1 MLMRM
6 FDLQDKIVLAV
17 EKSLET
23 ILSPNESNR
32 PYPAEN
38 IADISLDKDRLKKS
52 RSLMRVNHAGEI
64 AAQALYNGQAVFAR
78 SEETIVHLEKSAEEE
93 KDHLAWCAKRIDEL
107 EGKRSLLDPFWYLG
121 SFPLGLVVGLT
132 SDQFSLGFI
141 AETEEQVG
149 KQIKDHIN
157 KMPKD
162 DLKSQAILK
171 QMAEDEAEHG
181 SHAKNMGG
189 VKMPHLLTKLMS
201 IGGEILRK
209 VAYKI

>member
-6 FDLQDKIVLAV
+6 FDIQDKIVLAV
-17 EKSLET
+17 EKSLEP

-78 SEETIVHLEKSAEEE
+78 SEETIAHLEKAAEEE

-121 SFPLGLVVGLT
+121 SFTLGLVCLLYT
-132 SDQFSLGFI
+132 SPSPRDS
-141 AETEEQVG
+141 
-149 KQIKDHIN
+149 
-157 KMPKD
+157 
-162 DLKSQAILK
+162 
-171 QMAEDEAEHG
+171 
-181 SHAKNMGG
+181 
-189 VKMPHLLTKLMS
+189 
-201 IGGEILRK
+201 
-209 VAYKI
+209 

>member
-1 MLMRM
+1 MRM

-78 SEETIVHLEKSAEEE
+78 SEETIAHLEKSAEEE

-121 SFPLGLVVGLT
+121 SFTLGLVVGLPN
-132 SDQFSLGFI
+132 DQFSLGFI
-141 AETEEQVG
+141 AETEEQVC
-149 KQIKDHIN
+149 KHIKDHIN
-157 KMPKD
+157 KMPKN

-181 SHAKNMGG
+181 SHAKKMGG